1 LFVVLPTKV
10 EFIINS
16 GRNTTL
22 ESSRSS
28 TSARQFEELAAL
40 RRRIAQRESGIDTPD
55 SLGEYRSLIDN
66 LLLGMYRMSPQGKI
80 IMANQALA
88 HMLGYASVEELLT
101 LSPSLGDDYDPE
113 YVHQAFRANNGRV
126 VDVES
131 NWRRKDGSSITV
143 RESALATYDD
153 RGRPLHYD
161 GIVEDLTE
169 RKKVEEAHTI
179 SVKLLASVLESVD
192 EAIVIVNAACR
203 IVKINRAAQRMWG
216 YETEALI
223 GRPLKSLIPALSEIA
238 TSEDLIDYA
247 AARAAQPRELRAKLT
262 GLRKGGGSFAIE
274 IEVQATKTGKS
285 GLSIVTVRQ
294 PAVEPPPAHLLAGN
308 GASYAALPA
317 PEIATNGAS
326 HAPAVAANGASYAAL
341 PAPETAANSPAVARN
356 GLDRA
361 AERMRGVTN
370 ALATRTTPIAGRPAP
385 IREYWKLVRK
395 RLWLVI
401 LILIAGGGLGS
412 YYSYI
417 QVPQYRATTTL
428 FLNPAVSSPLLPYQ
442 PSNSLQSL
450 SNTYSEF
457 MRTRSFAGH
466 VVDELNLQLS
476 PDAVVG
482 ALTTQ
487 AVPDTQFFRISATH
501 TNPQIAQALANA
513 SARVLIAENIARQQ
527 AEQQQLDQ
535 QQNPNDETKHLIEL
549 RTSLQTELDNN
560 ATQIKNTQDQ
570 IAALQAQ
577 PQSEENDKRIL
588 SLQDK
593 VVSLQTQRV
602 GVLNSLAQAQST
614 LTYNAVPT
622 SNVVTAVVV
631 DEATVP
637 GAPLP
642 GRTTQIMLQALVLS
656 LMLGVGLAFVLEY
669 IDYTVKTPEVL
680 DAIYGIPVQGV
691 IGVLPAKHGKQ
702 RSAAHLVTISDPR
715 SPIAESVRSLR
726 TSVQVAGLVSPMRNL
741 MVTSA
746 GPGEGKT
753 FVAINLAVSLA
764 QSGTRVLLVDADLRK
779 PSLHYAF
786 GLQRE
791 PGFTNLV
798 LGHDAD
804 PADFIQNTS
813 VENLQVLTCG
823 TIPPNPAELL
833 GSPYAASMMQRL
845 EQMVDMVIY
854 DTPPAATVTDAVVI
868 APRVDAILQVVLA
881 GKTRVDLVRR
891 CRSVLERAGGHILGP
906 VLNRVGQPDL
916 GYYSYYYS
924 YGYYQN
930 GRNGYKP
937 AEPVKS
943 RGLFGGKPKA
953 KAPKKK

>member
-1 LFVVLPTKV
+1 VKP
-10 EFIINS
+10 
-16 GRNTTL
+16 
-22 ESSRSS
+22 SRSS
-28 TSARQFEELAAL
+28 TSVQQFEELAAL
-40 RRRIAQRESGIDTPD
+40 RRRISLRESGGEAPETP
-55 SLGEYRSLIDN
+55 SEYRSLIDN
-66 LLLGMYRMSPQGKI
+66 LLLGMYRMSPEGKI

-88 HMLGYASVEELLT
+88 HMLGYASVEELLM
-101 LSPSLGDDYDPE
+101 LSPGMGDEYDPE
-113 YVHQAFRANNGRV
+113 YVHRAFRANNGRV

-131 NWRRKDGSSITV
+131 SWRRKDGSSIVV

-153 RGRPLHYD
+153 RGRPLYYD

-203 IVKINRAAQRMWG
+203 IVKINRATQRLWG

-223 GRPLKSLIPALSEIA
+223 GRQLKNLIPALGEIT
-238 TSEDLIDYA
+238 TSEALISYA
-247 AARAAQPRELRAKLT
+247 ATRAAQPRELRAKLS
-262 GLRKGGGSFAIE
+262 GLRKDGGAFAVD
-274 IEVQATKTGKS
+274 IEVQATKTGKR

-294 PAVEPPPAHLLAGN
+294 PAVEPPPPQLL
-308 GASYAALPA
+308 
-317 PEIATNGAS
+317 ATNGAS
-326 HAPAVAANGASYAAL
+326 HAAL
-341 PAPETAANSPAVARN
+341 PAPAIVSNGASHAAPPAPAIATNGALVARN

-361 AERMRGVTN
+361 AERMRGATS
-370 ALATRTTPIAGRPAP
+370 ALATARTTPIAGRPAP

-401 LILIAGGGLGS
+401 VLLLIGGGLGA
-412 YYSYI
+412 YFSYI
-417 QVPQYRATTTL
+417 QVPLYRASTTL
-428 FLNPAVSSPLLPYQ
+428 FLNPSVSSPLLPYQ
-442 PSNSLQSL
+442 PTNTLQSL
-450 SNTYSEF
+450 ANTYSEF
-457 MRTRSFAGH
+457 MRTRSFGSH
-466 VVDELNLQLS
+466 VVDELHMQLS
-476 PDAVVG
+476 PDAVAG

-501 TNPQIAQALANA
+501 TNPQMAQALANA
-513 SARVLIAENIARQQ
+513 AARVLIAENIARQQ

-535 QQNPNDETKHLIEL
+535 QQNPNDETKHLIDL
-549 RTSLQTELDNN
+549 RTSLQAELDKN
-560 ATQIKNTQDQ
+560 AAQ
-570 IAALQAQ
+570 IATLQGQIDTLQSQ
-577 PQSEENDKRIL
+577 PPSEENDKRLL

-593 VVSLQTQRV
+593 LVSLQTQRV

-614 LTYNAVPT
+614 LTYSAVPS

-637 GAPLP
+637 GGPLP
-642 GRTTQIMLQALVLS
+642 GRTSQLMLQALVLS
-656 LMLGVGLAFVLEY
+656 LMIGIGLAFVLEY

-726 TSVQVAGLVSPMRNL
+726 TSVQVAGLVQPIRNL
-741 MVTSA
+741 MITSA

-786 GLQRE
+786 ELQRE
-791 PGFTNLV
+791 PGFSNLV

-813 VENLQVLTCG
+813 VENLRVLTCG

-833 GSPYAASMMQRL
+833 GSPQAASMMERL
-845 EQMVDMVIY
+845 EQLADLVIY

-868 APRVDAILQVVLA
+868 APRIDAILQVVLA

-891 CRSVLERAGGHILGP
+891 CRAVLERAGGHILGP

-916 GYYSYYYS
+916 GYYSNYYS

-943 RGLFGGKPKA
+943 RGLFGGKPKPKA
-953 KAPKKK
+953 KPVRKK